1 MAKLYNHKVL
11 EPKWQKVWDDEKAF
25 AATNDYS
32 KPKYYA
38 LVEFP
43 YPSGQGLHVGHPRP
57 YTALDIV
64 ARKRR
69 MQGYNVLYP
78 MGWDA
83 FGLPTENYAIKN
95 KIHPRI
101 VTENN
106 VARFKAQLHS
116 LGYSFDWDREI
127 NTTDPNYYKWT
138 QWIFLKLFKAGLAY
152 KKEMPINWCTSCKVG
167 LANEEV
173 VNGVCERCGS
183 EVVRKVK
190 SEWMLK
196 ITEYADKLIEGL
208 NDVDYIERVKV
219 QQKNWIGRSTGAE
232 VDFAIKGKEEKLRI
246 YTTRCDTLFGVTY
259 MVVSPEHPYLDQF
272 KDEIKNWDEIEAYR
286 EAASKKS
293 DFERA
298 ELAKDKTGVAIDGL
312 SAINPVNGKEVP
324 IWVSDYVLMS
334 YGTGAIMAVPAH
346 DERDWEFAKKF
357 NLPII
362 QVVAKNGEAVDVNE
376 AAFTDVAT
384 GVLINSDFLNGLEV
398 KDAKAKMIEF
408 LEENKIG
415 TAKTN
420 YKLRDWV
427 FSRQRYW
434 GEPIPIVHCEKCGY
448 VPLDESELP
457 LLLPEVDS
465 YMPTDNG
472 ESPLAAMTDWVNTTC
487 PCCGGPAKRETDTMP
502 QWAGSSWYFLR
513 YTDPNNDEALAS
525 PEALKYWM
533 PVDWYNGGMEHTTLH
548 LLYSRFW
555 HKFLYDQ
562 KVVPTPEPYQKR
574 TSHGM
579 ILGENG
585 EKMSKSRGNVV
596 NPDDIVNEYGADT
609 LRTYE
614 MFIGAFDLAA
624 SWSEDGVKGC
634 RRFLERVWKLQDLM
648 TDEEGYSK
656 DLETKMHQTIKKV
669 STDFENLKYNTAIA
683 AMMALINDFY
693 KKNSITKGEFKT
705 LITLL
710 NPVAPHI
717 TEELWEN
724 AGFEG
729 RVYQTQWPTYDEAKT
744 VESSVEIAL
753 QINGKIRGTLMI
765 DKDAAKDDVIAKAK
779 EELADKLTGN
789 IVKEIYVPGRIVNIV
804 MK

>member
-1 MAKLYNHKVL
+1 MAELYNHKVV
-11 EPKWQKVWDDEKAF
+11 EKKWQKVWDDEKAF
-25 AATNDYS
+25 AATNDFT

-95 KIHPRI
+95 KVHPKI
-101 VTENN
+101 VTANN
-106 VARFKAQLHS
+106 VAHFKDQLHS

-173 VNGVCERCGS
+173 VNGRCERCGS

-219 QQKNWIGRSTGAE
+219 SQRNWIGKSTGAE
-232 VDFAIKGKEEKLRI
+232 VDFSIKGKEDKLRI

-259 MVVSPEHPYLDQF
+259 MVVSPEHPYLD
-272 KDEIKNWDEIEAYR
+272 KYKAEIKNWSEIEAYR

-298 ELAKDKTGVAIDGL
+298 ELAKDKTGVQIDGL
-312 SAINPVNGKEVP
+312 VAVNPVNGKEVP

-398 KDAKAKMIEF
+398 KDAKEKMISY
-408 LEENKIG
+408 LEEKGIG

-434 GEPIPIVHCEKCGY
+434 GEPIPIVECEKCGY
-448 VPLDESELP
+448 VPIDESELP
-457 LLLPEVDS
+457 LMLPEVES

-513 YTDPNNDEALAS
+513 YCDPHNDKALAS
-525 PEALKYWM
+525 PESLKYWL

-596 NPDDIVNEYGADT
+596 NPDDIVREYGADT

-634 RRFLERVWKLQDLM
+634 RRFLERVWKLQDIM
-648 TDEEGYSK
+648 TDEEGYSA

-669 STDFENLKYNTAIA
+669 SNDFENLKYNTAIA

-693 KKNSITKGEFKT
+693 KKNAVTKGEYKT

-717 TEELWEN
+717 TEELWQIV
-724 AGFEG
+724 GGEG
-729 RVYQTQWPTYDEAKT
+729 YLYQTTWPEYDEAKT
-744 VESSVEIAL
+744 VESTVEIAV
-753 QINGKIRGTLMI
+753 QINGKTKGTI
-765 DKDAAKDDVIAKAK
+765 TIGKDDAKDDVIAKAK
-779 EELADKLTGN
+779 ESIADKLTGN

-804 MK
+804 AK